1 MAKKGKVIWVRK
13 GAFVMPVLPKNLKID
28 PLLAGLLHTM
38 AFLELS
44 DDDTVDPDWAVE
56 AMEHVAYYFQ
66 RMDDRQVETIQEQL
80 DRITAYAKKKKMP
93 EGFTDLAENLLRYAG
108 VGDDDMRA

>member
-1 MAKKGKVIWVRK
+1 MGKKGKVVWVPK
-13 GAFVMPVLPKNLKID
+13 GAFVMPVLPKNLRID
-28 PLLAGLLHTM
+28 PILAGLLHTM

-66 RMDDRQVETIQEQL
+66 QMDDEQAEQIQEQL
-80 DRITAYAKKKKMP
+80 DRIVVYAKKKRMP
-93 EGFTDLAENLLRYAG
+93 GEFIDLVQNLLRYAG
-108 VGDDDMRA
+108 VGEDDLRN